1 MGAFLF
7 LEKYRLLEEVLDI
20 SSSNVH
26 YDKENLKVLVKS
38 LSLQQIER
46 IHNKERLN
54 VINSISEKSKFF
66 EISMKG

>member
-1 MGAFLF
+1 MGVFLY

-46 IHNKERLN
+46 INDEERLKI
-54 VINSISEKSKFF
+54 INSISEKSKIF